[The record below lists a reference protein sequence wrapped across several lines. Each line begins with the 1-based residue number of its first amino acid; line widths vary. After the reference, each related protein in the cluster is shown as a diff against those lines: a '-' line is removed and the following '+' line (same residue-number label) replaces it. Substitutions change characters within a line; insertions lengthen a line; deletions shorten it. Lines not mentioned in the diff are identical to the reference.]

1 MPRYSTRQRDVLL
14 GFLDEHAHESL
25 TAKQIAE
32 GLSDE
37 KISLSAVY
45 RNLSEL
51 DKAGKVRKVTQ
62 SGARDALYR
71 YVAASSCHGLV
82 HLSCKSCGRTFH
94 LENEMTEQMVDHFK
108 SSIHFTITPADTVIY
123 GICQFCEKK

>member
-37 KISLSAVY
+37 KISLNAVY

-51 DKAGKVRKVTQ
+51 ERSGKVRKVTQ
-62 SGARDALYR
+62 AGVRDALYQ
-71 YVAASSCHGLV
+71 YVAATSCHGLL
-82 HLSCKSCGRTFH
+82 HLSCKSCGKTFH
-94 LENEMTEQMVDHFK
+94 LENDMTEKMVSHFK
-108 SSIHFTITPADTVIY
+108 DSIHFTVEPADTVIY
-123 GICQFCEKK
+123 GICQFCKEQ